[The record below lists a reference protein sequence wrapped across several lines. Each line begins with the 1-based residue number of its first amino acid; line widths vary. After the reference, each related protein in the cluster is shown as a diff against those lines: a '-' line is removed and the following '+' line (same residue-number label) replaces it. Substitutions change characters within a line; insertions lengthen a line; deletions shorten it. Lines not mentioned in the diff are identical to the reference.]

1 MDELKICVRYLKNDL
16 PMKHYP
22 SSEQDYVGVTCD
34 YITIPGALFSYFL
47 FSNFIG
53 QINFLLLIYL
63 PGWKSDITKCR
74 HFDELPDNA
83 KLYVN
88 KIEEILQVPI
98 WWIGVGQARD
108 AIISRVPN

>member
-1 MDELKICVRYLKNDL
+1 MALTKLDILDQMDELKICVRYLKNDL

-34 YITIPGALFSYFL
+34 YITIPG
-47 FSNFIG
+47 
-53 QINFLLLIYL
+53 
-63 PGWKSDITKCR
+63 WKSDITKCR

-88 KIEEILQVPI
+88 KIEEILHVPI